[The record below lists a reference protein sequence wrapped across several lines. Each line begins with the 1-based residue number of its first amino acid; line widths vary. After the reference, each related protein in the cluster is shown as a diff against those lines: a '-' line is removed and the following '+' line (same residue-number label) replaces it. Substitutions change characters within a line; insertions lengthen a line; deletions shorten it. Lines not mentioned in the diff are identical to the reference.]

1 MMRRQSKRLA
11 VFGTLAAGAGIGIAA
26 ASLPALAAARAAAEV
41 RGWLDWRGP
50 EQAGVSRETGLPEKW
65 TPGGANHLWTVDLP
79 GGGTPVIADG
89 RLYAMGY
96 DGQGAD
102 LQEVLLCADAETGK
116 KVWERRF
123 NDFLSDIVYD
133 RYAIG
138 SPCVDAETGNVYSLT
153 SAGVF
158 SCTTRD
164 GKPVWDH
171 SLMESLGRLTFTNG
185 RTGGP
190 IVEDDLVL
198 IRGIT
203 SNWGGEGAAMDRF
216 YAFDKKSG
224 KLVWSCSPGVAP
236 KDNSF
241 ARPVFGWRGGKRVF
255 YTGAG
260 DGSLICVNARTGET
274 IWRYPVSAGGMNA
287 TVALYN
293 GTVVGI
299 HADENLDS
307 SDAGRMTAVKVDAEP
322 KPVEVGPPQIDR
334 TAEVWRN
341 DLAAISSSPVLVGK
355 RLYQTDKTGHLAC
368 VDADTGKVLW
378 KQKLAPDQLHAS
390 PLYAD
395 SKLYVPM
402 QNGLF
407 FILRPTDTGAQ
418 ELSKAQLAGRCI
430 GAPSAWNGKVYVH
443 STEKLYCF
451 GRKGGNPGRVA
462 AAVPP
467 PPRPKA
473 GPTVALQVIP
483 SEVALRPGGKATF
496 TVRGIDANGF
506 PTETFDAKRLT
517 WAKFV
522 PPTARVKSEMDGSF
536 DAGGTLTA
544 GTKSSAGAWQAT
556 LDGGQVK
563 GTMRGRVLPSLPYA
577 ETFDAFTPSEPDPTA
592 PDQKFAYP
600 PLPWIG
606 ARFKFD
612 VREIEG
618 GNKVFAKTL
627 DNIFFQRA
635 TVFLGHPD
643 EKNYTFEADVMSDG
657 NRRTMSS
664 VGVINQRYYVVLN
677 GNAQELEI
685 NSNQERI
692 KATVPFAWTPK
703 VWYRLKTRVDV
714 APNGSGVVR
723 AKAWKKGD
731 PEPEKWTLEVP
742 HRVAHASGSPGLFGF
757 SPQSLFKVYI
767 DNLSITPNGK

>member
-1 MMRRQSKRLA
+1 VTMKADKRKTA
-11 VFGTLAAGAGIGIAA
+11 VFA
-26 ASLPALAAARAAAEV
+26 ALAAAAGIVWAGGASPARADV
-41 RGWLDWRGP
+41 RGWLNWRGP
-50 EQAGVSRETGLPEKW
+50 EQSGVSRETGLPEKW
-65 TPGGANHLWTVDLP
+65 TPGGENHLWTLDLP

-96 DGQGAD
+96 EGQGAD

-116 KVWERRF
+116 KLWERRF

-138 SPCVDAETGNVYSLT
+138 SPCVDAETGNVYALT
-153 SAGVF
+153 SAGIF
-158 SCTTRD
+158 TCTTRD
-164 GKPVWDH
+164 GKPVWQH

-190 IVEDDLVL
+190 IVEEDLVL
-198 IRGIT
+198 VRGIT
-203 SNWGGEGAAMDRF
+203 SNWGAEGAAMDRF
-216 YAFDKKSG
+216 YAFDKKTG

-241 ARPVFGWRGGKRVF
+241 ARPIFGWRGGKRVF

-274 IWRYPVSAGGMNA
+274 VWRYPVSAGGMNA
-287 TVALYN
+287 SVVLYKN
-293 GTVVGI
+293 NVIGI

-307 SDAGRMTAVKVDAEP
+307 SDAGRMTAVRVDAEP
-322 KPVEVGPPQIDR
+322 KPAETGPPQIDR
-334 TAEVWRN
+334 SAEAWRN
-341 DLAAISSSPVLVGK
+341 DLAAISSSPVLVGN
-355 RLYQTDKTGHLAC
+355 RLYQTDKTGHLCA
-368 VDADTGKVLW
+368 VDADTGKILYRH
-378 KQKLAPDQLHAS
+378 KLAPDQLHAS

-395 SKLYVPM
+395 GKLYVPM
-402 QNGLF
+402 QNGQF
-407 FILRPTDTGAQ
+407 FILRPTDAGVQ
-418 ELSKAQLAGRCI
+418 ELAKVQLAGRCI

-451 GRKGGNPGRVA
+451 GRKGNNPGLA
-462 AAVPP
+462 KAAVPP
-467 PPRPKA
+467 APRPKP
-473 GPTVALQVIP
+473 GPTAALQILP
-483 SEVALRPGGKATF
+483 AEVALRPGETATF

-506 PTETFDAKRLT
+506 PTGATFDATKVT
-517 WAKFV
+517 WEKFV
-522 PPTARVKSEMDGSF
+522 PPTARVKSEMDGAF
-536 DAGGTLTA
+536 DAKGVLTA
-544 GTKSSAGAWQAT
+544 GAKPSAGAFRAT
-556 LDGGQVK
+556 VNGFS
-563 GTMRGRVLPSLPYA
+563 GTIRGRVLPALPFT
-577 ETFDAFTPSEPDPTA
+577 EDFESFTPTETLPAEPDA
-592 PDQKFAYP
+592 KFAYP

-612 VREIEG
+612 VRDLD
-618 GNKVFAKTL
+618 GNKVLAKTL

-664 VGVINQRYYVVLN
+664 VGVVNQRYYIVLN

-714 APNGSGVVR
+714 AADGSGVVR

-742 HRVAHASGSPGLFGF
+742 HRVAHTSGSPGLFGF
-757 SPQSLFKVYI
+757 SPQSLFRVYI
-767 DNLSITPNGK
+767 DNISITPNR